1 MLPLTPF
8 TFGCMSLGNS
18 DDLADIRA
26 QIRVVRAAMDAGVSF
41 HASREYAGGGA
52 FTIMRHA
59 FEEDA
64 ARLPKLVLKI
74 RCDNALLL
82 KFDVEDALRR
92 LNIGRIDVAQLVRAK
107 HDGRPVVDDFLQGGE
122 MWQACQK
129 LSAEGKVGAFA
140 MEIFE
145 SFSADA
151 IRAVQAGLFP
161 AYIFYFS
168 PGERQA
174 SNDLYDMLMERKEPI
189 LALRTLCGGIL
200 DPARIA
206 QIRQHNPDD
215 DAIARFE
222 SLQPIYEKSGAKS
235 WAEFSMAFL
244 KSFPNVLTTIAG
256 TSSEKHLHELLEANR
271 NAKPMP
277 APLAQEIKTLHR
289 KWAEAD
295 E

>member
-18 DDLADIRA
+18 DDIADVRA
-26 QIRVVRAAMDAGVSF
+26 QIKVVRAAMDAGVSF
-41 HASREYAGGGA
+41 HASREYACGGA

-59 FEEDA
+59 FDEDS

-82 KFDVEDALRR
+82 KFDIEDALRR

-107 HDGRPVVDDFLQGGE
+107 HDRRPVVDDFLQGGE
-122 MWQACQK
+122 MWQVCEK
-129 LSAEGKVGAFA
+129 LRADGTVGAFA

-145 SFSADA
+145 SFSPDA

-174 SNDLYDMLMERKEPI
+174 SNDLFDMLMERKEPI

-206 QIRQHNPDD
+206 SIRQHNPDD
-215 DAIARFE
+215 GAIARFQA
-222 SLQPIYEKSGAKS
+222 LQPIHEKSGAKS
-235 WAEFSMAFL
+235 WVEFSISFL
-244 KSFPNVLTTIAG
+244 RSFPNVLTTIAG
-256 TSSEKHLHELLEANR
+256 TSSEAHLHELLEASR
-271 NAKPMP
+271 TAKPMP
-277 APLAQEIKTLHR
+277 APLAAEILTLHR
-289 KWAEAD
+289 KWAEAP
-295 E
+295 